1 MNFDNSNESK
11 KELLRRIKDI
21 EIKATILSDNI
32 FAGQYHS
39 CLKGN
44 GMEFADIRRYAPG
57 DDVKKIDWKVTAKQ
71 RRAYVK
77 EFVEERELSV
87 FILVDVSASNR
98 FKDKLELITELVG
111 SLAFSANKNGDR
123 VGSLFFSDEIE
134 KIITLKK
141 GKKHALSIIENL
153 LILNPAGRKTDI
165 ANALRYFGKMFKRR
179 SVVFLISDF
188 LDDGY
193 EKELKILSR
202 RHEII
207 PVRIGDRKFESLPKG
222 AIFTLEDSETGEQ
235 IVVENYKSTSDFNI
249 NNLKDGINLYVGED
263 YIKEISRFFCRG
275 RVRWKR

>member
-275 RVRWKR
+275 RVR